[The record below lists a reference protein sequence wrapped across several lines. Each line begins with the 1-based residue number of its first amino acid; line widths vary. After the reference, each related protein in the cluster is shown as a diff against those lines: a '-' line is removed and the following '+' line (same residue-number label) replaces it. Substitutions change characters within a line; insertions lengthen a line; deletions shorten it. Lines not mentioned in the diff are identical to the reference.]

1 MACLF
6 KGSTLKTHH
15 PPYYPPK
22 TWHKRMYH
30 LKTKLALHPPQ
41 YGIRAL
47 FPSAFQ
53 LFRKFLCIVSATG
66 LRTSFPE
73 FPFCWWSPYVL
84 VDYDVSVVSVI
95 LRLSTLSQQ
104 ACGLCPFFCFPL
116 IAFEW
121 RRHERVV
128 QLHRALCILAESPF
142 MGKIFKGHLGMG
154 TRSVTSCKWCENV
167 CETYELSREIIFSV
181 EGLNFL
187 RWLQRGSEDFI
198 ILLGG

>member
-1 MACLF
+1 MAQADVPFKNKTCLT
-6 KGSTLKTHH
+6 STAIWNSCIISKCFSTISKISVH
-15 PPYYPPK
+15 
-22 TWHKRMYH
+22 RIR
-30 LKTKLALHPPQ
+30 
-41 YGIRAL
+41 YGIKDILSGISVLLMKSVRSCRL
-47 FPSAFQ
+47 RCLSC
-53 LFRKFLCIVSATG
+53 LRNSATKYTFPTG
-66 LRTSFPE
+66 L
-73 FPFCWWSPYVL
+73 WIM
-84 VDYDVSVVSVI
+84 SV
-95 LRLSTLSQQ
+95 
-104 ACGLCPFFCFPL
+104 FFCFPL